1 VLTTRLQVVKALGAD
16 ATFSYKLPLDEQL
29 SEIGRITGGKFSRVF
44 DGSAFAAEAGMEAL
58 AKHGDSDA
66 KVKYFATTNDWFVH
80 PQPCLNFGI

>member
-1 VLTTRLQVVKALGAD
+1 MVKALGAD

-44 DGSAFAAEAGMEAL
+44 DGSAFAAETGMEAL

-80 PQPCLNFGI
+80 SQSCLNLGI

>member
-1 VLTTRLQVVKALGAD
+1 MLMTRLQVVKALGAD

-44 DGSAFAAEAGMEAL
+44 DGSALAAEVGMEAL

-66 KVKYFATTNDWFVH
+66 QVKYFATTNDWFVH
-80 PQPCLNFGI
+80 SQSCLNLGI